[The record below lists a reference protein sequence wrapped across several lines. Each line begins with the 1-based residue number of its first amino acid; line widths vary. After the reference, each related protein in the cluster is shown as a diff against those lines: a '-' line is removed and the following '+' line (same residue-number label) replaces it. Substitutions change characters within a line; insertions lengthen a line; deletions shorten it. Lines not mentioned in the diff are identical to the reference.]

1 MLHLTLR
8 QLEIFCAVAQSG
20 STVAAA
26 EVVGLSQSATS
37 AALQQLEVA
46 LNTQV
51 FERVGRNLVLNDAGR
66 ALLPQALSV
75 LEQVRGMEQAFAGTG
90 GGGLPVRLCVAAST
104 TVGSYVLPPV
114 LALLARSHPHISVDV
129 RIANTREVE
138 HAVQALEV
146 DVGLIEGSSHGVGLA
161 VQPWIADELVVV
173 AAPGDALVQAAQTK
187 PVGVAMLRQA
197 RWLLREEGS
206 GTREMV
212 EIRLAAAPAPVARR
226 GGAGQLRGDC
236 ALCGAGLGHQLF
248 APGAGAIDAQRW
260 QPGGAA
266 HIAAPHGAA
275 LLHRATRG
283 QACARRVAGLF
294 GCLRRAGGAAGG
306 CGGRFKNKQLLAL
319 YLQGFAVYF
328 DLKCFQIKRRASS
341 YFCSGLFH
349 RNRGAARH
357 GHGRHAVWGE
367 PSITRSE

>member
-37 AALQQLEVA
+37 AALQQLEAA
-46 LNTQV
+46 LNTKV

-75 LEQVRGMEQAFAGTG
+75 LEQVRGMEQAFAGT

-129 RIANTREVE
+129 RIANKREVE

-212 EIRLAAAPAPVARR
+212 EYALLPRLHQLPAAAVLGSSEAIARCVA
-226 GGAGQLRGDC
+226 Q
-236 ALCGAGLGHQLF
+236 GLGISCLPRVLVQSMLNDGSLVVLPTSLPRMERHFCIVQRAGKHVSAALQAF
-248 APGAGAIDAQRW
+248 LDACVAQAVRQAGA
-260 QPGGAA
+260 
-266 HIAAPHGAA
+266 
-275 LLHRATRG
+275 
-283 QACARRVAGLF
+283 VE
-294 GCLRRAGGAAGG
+294 
-306 CGGRFKNKQLLAL
+306 
-319 YLQGFAVYF
+319 V
-328 DLKCFQIKRRASS
+328 
-341 YFCSGLFH
+341 
-349 RNRGAARH
+349 
-357 GHGRHAVWGE
+357 
-367 PSITRSE
+367 

>member
-37 AALQQLEVA
+37 AALQQLEAV

-161 VQPWIADELVVV
+161 VLPWIADELVVV
-173 AAPGDALVQAAQTK
+173 AAPGDALVQAAQAK

-212 EIRLAAAPAPVARR
+212 EYALLPRLHQLPAAAVLGSSEAIARCVA
-226 GGAGQLRGDC
+226 Q
-236 ALCGAGLGHQLF
+236 GLGISCLPRVLVQSMLNDGSLVVLPTSLPRMERHFCIVQRAGKHVSAALQAF
-248 APGAGAIDAQRW
+248 LDACAAQAVRQAGA
-260 QPGGAA
+260 
-266 HIAAPHGAA
+266 
-275 LLHRATRG
+275 
-283 QACARRVAGLF
+283 VE
-294 GCLRRAGGAAGG
+294 
-306 CGGRFKNKQLLAL
+306 
-319 YLQGFAVYF
+319 V
-328 DLKCFQIKRRASS
+328 
-341 YFCSGLFH
+341 
-349 RNRGAARH
+349 
-357 GHGRHAVWGE
+357 
-367 PSITRSE
+367 

>member
-37 AALQQLEVA
+37 AALQQLEAA

-114 LALLARSHPHISVDV
+114 LALLARSH
-129 RIANTREVE
+129 ANTREVE

-173 AAPGDALVQAAQTK
+173 AAPGDALVQSAQTK

-212 EIRLAAAPAPVARR
+212 EYALLPRLHQLPAAAVLGSSEAIARCVA
-226 GGAGQLRGDC
+226 Q
-236 ALCGAGLGHQLF
+236 GLGISCLPRVLVQSMLNDGSLVVLPTSLPRMERHFCIVQRAGKHVSAALQAF
-248 APGAGAIDAQRW
+248 LDACAAQAVRQAGAVDA
-260 QPGGAA
+260 
-266 HIAAPHGAA
+266 
-275 LLHRATRG
+275 
-283 QACARRVAGLF
+283 
-294 GCLRRAGGAAGG
+294 
-306 CGGRFKNKQLLAL
+306 
-319 YLQGFAVYF
+319 
-328 DLKCFQIKRRASS
+328 
-341 YFCSGLFH
+341 
-349 RNRGAARH
+349 
-357 GHGRHAVWGE
+357 
-367 PSITRSE
+367 